1 MRMDTAMRENATI
14 YTHTHTRQRANRQQ
28 VGGQLKPIA
37 DNETEEAE
45 FNAPKARETIKI
57 KQQITNTETRM
68 RTYALDTETEDKQ
81 TQRQGWRTEEEYKR
95 EK

>member
-1 MRMDTAMRENATI
+1 MQQ
-14 YTHTHTRQRANRQQ
+14 YTHTRQRVNRQQ
-28 VGGQLKPIA
+28 VGAQLKPIA

-45 FNAPKARETIKI
+45 FNTKHERQETIKI

-81 TQRQGWRTEEEYKR
+81 TQRQGWRTE
-95 EK
+95 